1 MAYLDIILFAFVAI
15 FIGYRLWSVLGTH
28 DPEKPIRK
36 KSTLQGEEVG
46 YVVRSQT
53 KPERTQSHQ
62 IIENDGFDEDKF
74 LQGAQMAFRMILDAY
89 AHDDKKTL
97 EKLLSPDLFKTFSKA
112 IDARKKKGQAL
123 EALLYNINMSRI
135 LNRETEDHIQKV
147 KMKFV
152 TEQCVLL
159 RDAKG
164 QLVQGD
170 PSSAEEITDIWTF
183 ARDDRSDSPNWTL
196 IETGKE

>member
-1 MAYLDIILFAFVAI
+1 MAYIDIILFALVAI

-28 DPEKPIRK
+28 DPDKPIRK

-53 KPERTQSHQ
+53 KPERTQTPQ
-62 IIENDGFDEDKF
+62 IAEDGFDEDQF
-74 LQGAQMAFRMILDAY
+74 VQGAQMAFRMILDAY
-89 AHDDKKTL
+89 SHDDKKTL

-112 IDARKKKGQAL
+112 IDARKKKGHIL
-123 EALLYNINMSRI
+123 EALLYNINMNRI
-135 LNRETEDHIQKV
+135 LNRTTEDHTQKV

-159 RDAKG
+159 RDAQG
-164 QLVQGD
+164 QLIQGD
-170 PSSAEEITDIWTF
+170 PSSVEEITDIWTF
-183 ARDDRSDSPNWTL
+183 ARDERSKNPNWTL
-196 IETGKE
+196 IETEKE

>member
-53 KPERTQSHQ
+53 KPERTQTPQ
-62 IIENDGFDEDKF
+62 ITEDGFDEDKF

-89 AHDDKKTL
+89 SHDDKKTL
-97 EKLLSPDLFKTFSKA
+97 EKLLSPELFKTFSKA
-112 IDARKKKGQAL
+112 IDVRKKKGHIL

-135 LNRETEDHIQKV
+135 LNRTTEDHIQKV

-152 TEQCVLL
+152 TEQCVLV
-159 RDAKG
+159 RDAHG

-170 PSSAEEITDIWTF
+170 PSSVEEITDIWTF
-183 ARDDRSDSPNWTL
+183 ARDERSDNPNWIL
-196 IETGKE
+196 IETEKE

>member
-15 FIGYRLWSVLGTH
+15 FIGYRLWTVLGNH

-36 KSTLQGEEVG
+36 KSMLQGEEVG

-53 KPERTQSHQ
+53 KPERAQAPQ
-62 IIENDGFDEDKF
+62 ITDDGFDEDKF

-89 AHDDKKTL
+89 SHDDKKVL
-97 EKLLSPDLFKTFSKA
+97 EKLLSPELFKTFSKA
-112 IDARKKKGQAL
+112 IDARKKKGQIL
-123 EALLYNINMSRI
+123 EAILYNINMSRI
-135 LNRETEDHIQKV
+135 VNRTTENHIQKV

-159 RDAKG
+159 RDAHG
-164 QLVQGD
+164 QLVEGD
-170 PSSAEEITDIWTF
+170 PSSVEEITDIWTF
-183 ARDDRSDSPNWTL
+183 ARDERSDNPNWTL
-196 IETGKE
+196 IETDKE